1 MEREQFKVLVK
12 AMKAVYAQ
20 PTFIPDQ
27 DAFNVWFTLL
37 GDLPYKQAELAV
49 QKHMATEK
57 FPPTIADIREK
68 AEQITSVKETEMS
81 ELEAWAIVRKAI
93 GRSNYYAEEEFEKL
107 PEACKMA
114 VGNPSNLREWAM
126 MDSDQVGTVEQS
138 HFVRNYRTAMQRIK
152 EDRRMPEKV
161 RTAIAEVKKQQ
172 MQIEDRQEKPKS
184 RSDNKK
190 GGRVMAG
197 EEKQIVVEET
207 TVVPGKMEFRLI
219 SPTESNFLKH
229 IEWNKEELLAAV
241 RNKVALYEGI
251 VYTEETVK
259 TAKNDR
265 AELNNLVKAI
275 DERRK
280 KVKEVINQ
288 PYAEFEKELKEITD
302 LIKKQSAEIDEQ
314 VKAFETAEKEEK
326 RAKIMEAY
334 EKAVGNLA
342 EILPFSKVF
351 EQRYLNKTCK
361 LESAIADVQKKIEQV
376 KTDLETIESVCGKYK
391 LNAKDIYVRTL
402 DLSKAM
408 AEEKRLKDLEEKLEA
423 ERIQKEKAAEERR
436 KAEEARKAEAERI
449 RKEEEQKEIERQK
462 KAEEE
467 RIAAEKAEAEK
478 KQSVLEMSQDVPTE
492 QAAVP
497 EKEENV
503 PTQETEPAVDPFAQ
517 ARPVPEKK
525 CRTKFFAI
533 GTRDQLKA
541 LVAYMK
547 ESGIKYGKVE

>member
-1 MEREQFKVLVK
+1 
-12 AMKAVYAQ
+12 
-20 PTFIPDQ
+20 
-27 DAFNVWFTLL
+27 
-37 GDLPYKQAELAV
+37 
-49 QKHMATEK
+49 MATE
-57 FPPTIADIREK
+57 
-68 AEQITSVKETEMS
+68 
-81 ELEAWAIVRKAI
+81 
-93 GRSNYYAEEEFEKL
+93 
-107 PEACKMA
+107 
-114 VGNPSNLREWAM
+114 
-126 MDSDQVGTVEQS
+126 
-138 HFVRNYRTAMQRIK
+138 
-152 EDRRMPEKV
+152 
-161 RTAIAEVKKQQ
+161 
-172 MQIEDRQEKPKS
+172 
-184 RSDNKK
+184 
-190 GGRVMAG
+190 
-197 EEKQIVVEET
+197 EKQAVVEKT

-241 RNKVALYEGI
+241 RSKVALYEGI

-259 TAKNDR
+259 LAKNDR

-326 RAKIMEAY
+326 KAKIMEAY
-334 EKAVGNLA
+334 EKAIGNLA

-351 EQRYLNKTCK
+351 DQRYLNKTCK
-361 LESAIADVQKKIEQV
+361 LASAIAEVQKKIEQV

-391 LNAKDIYVRTL
+391 LNTKDVYVRTL

-436 KAEEARKAEAERI
+436 KAERI

-478 KQSVLEMSQDVPTE
+478 KQSVPEMPQDIPTE
-492 QAAVP
+492 QVAVP
-497 EKEENV
+497 V
-503 PTQETEPAVDPFAQ
+503 QEPEPVVDPFAQ
-517 ARPVPEKK
+517 TQPQSIPEKK
-525 CRTKFFAI
+525 CRAKFFAI
-533 GTRDQLKA
+533 GTKEQLKA
-541 LVAYMK
+541 LVGYMK
-547 ESGIKYGKVE
+547 ENGIKYGKVE

>member
-1 MEREQFKVLVK
+1 
-12 AMKAVYAQ
+12 
-20 PTFIPDQ
+20 
-27 DAFNVWFTLL
+27 
-37 GDLPYKQAELAV
+37 
-49 QKHMATEK
+49 MATE
-57 FPPTIADIREK
+57 
-68 AEQITSVKETEMS
+68 
-81 ELEAWAIVRKAI
+81 
-93 GRSNYYAEEEFEKL
+93 
-107 PEACKMA
+107 
-114 VGNPSNLREWAM
+114 
-126 MDSDQVGTVEQS
+126 
-138 HFVRNYRTAMQRIK
+138 
-152 EDRRMPEKV
+152 
-161 RTAIAEVKKQQ
+161 
-172 MQIEDRQEKPKS
+172 
-184 RSDNKK
+184 
-190 GGRVMAG
+190 
-197 EEKQIVVEET
+197 EKQAVVEKT

-241 RNKVALYEGI
+241 RSKVALYEGI

-259 TAKNDR
+259 LAKNDR

-326 RAKIMEAY
+326 KAKIMEAY
-334 EKAVGNLA
+334 EKAIGNLA

-351 EQRYLNKTCK
+351 DQRYLNKTCK
-361 LESAIADVQKKIEQV
+361 LASTIAEVQKKIEQV

-391 LNAKDIYVRTL
+391 LNAKDVYVRTL

-436 KAEEARKAEAERI
+436 KAEEARKVEAERI

-478 KQSVLEMSQDVPTE
+478 KQSVPEMPQDIPTE
-492 QAAVP
+492 QVAVP
-497 EKEENV
+497 V
-503 PTQETEPAVDPFAQ
+503 QEPEPVVDPFAQ
-517 ARPVPEKK
+517 TQPQSIPEKK
-525 CRTKFFAI
+525 CRAKFFAI
-533 GTRDQLKA
+533 GTKEQLKA
-541 LVAYMK
+541 LVGYMK
-547 ESGIKYGKVE
+547 ENGIKYGKVE

>member
-27 DAFNVWFTLL
+27 DAFNVWFALL

-114 VGNPSNLREWAM
+114 VGNPSNL
-126 MDSDQVGTVEQS
+126 
-138 HFVRNYRTAMQRIK
+138 
-152 EDRRMPEKV
+152 
-161 RTAIAEVKKQQ
+161 
-172 MQIEDRQEKPKS
+172 
-184 RSDNKK
+184 
-190 GGRVMAG
+190 
-197 EEKQIVVEET
+197 
-207 TVVPGKMEFRLI
+207 
-219 SPTESNFLKH
+219 
-229 IEWNKEELLAAV
+229 
-241 RNKVALYEGI
+241 
-251 VYTEETVK
+251 
-259 TAKNDR
+259 
-265 AELNNLVKAI
+265 
-275 DERRK
+275 

-351 EQRYLNKTCK
+351 DQRYLNKTCK

-391 LNAKDIYVRTL
+391 LNAIPSGSSWPQMVMIHQK
-402 DLSKAM
+402 SKSHA
-408 AEEKRLKDLEEKLEA
+408 K
-423 ERIQKEKAAEERR
+423 QTAAR
-436 KAEEARKAEAERI
+436 
-449 RKEEEQKEIERQK
+449 
-462 KAEEE
+462 
-467 RIAAEKAEAEK
+467 
-478 KQSVLEMSQDVPTE
+478 VP
-492 QAAVP
+492 QA
-497 EKEENV
+497 
-503 PTQETEPAVDPFAQ
+503 
-517 ARPVPEKK
+517 
-525 CRTKFFAI
+525 
-533 GTRDQLKA
+533 L
-541 LVAYMK
+541 
-547 ESGIKYGKVE
+547 

>member
-1 MEREQFKVLVK
+1 
-12 AMKAVYAQ
+12 
-20 PTFIPDQ
+20 
-27 DAFNVWFTLL
+27 
-37 GDLPYKQAELAV
+37 
-49 QKHMATEK
+49 MATE
-57 FPPTIADIREK
+57 
-68 AEQITSVKETEMS
+68 
-81 ELEAWAIVRKAI
+81 
-93 GRSNYYAEEEFEKL
+93 
-107 PEACKMA
+107 
-114 VGNPSNLREWAM
+114 
-126 MDSDQVGTVEQS
+126 
-138 HFVRNYRTAMQRIK
+138 
-152 EDRRMPEKV
+152 
-161 RTAIAEVKKQQ
+161 
-172 MQIEDRQEKPKS
+172 
-184 RSDNKK
+184 
-190 GGRVMAG
+190 
-197 EEKQIVVEET
+197 EKQVVVEET

-241 RNKVALYEGI
+241 RNKIALYEGI

-314 VKAFETAEKEEK
+314 VKVFEAAEKEEK
-326 RAKIMEAY
+326 KAKIMEAY
-334 EKAVGNLA
+334 EKAIGNLA

-351 EQRYLNKTCK
+351 DQRYLNKTCK
-361 LESAIADVQKKIEQV
+361 LASAIAEVQKKIEQV

-391 LNAKDIYVRTL
+391 LNAKDVYVRTL

-423 ERIQKEKAAEERR
+423 ERIQKEKAAEEIR

-467 RIAAEKAEAEK
+467 RITAEAEK
-478 KQSVLEMSQDVPTE
+478 KQSVPEMLQDVPTE
-492 QAAVP
+492 QVAVP
-497 EKEENV
+497 V
-503 PTQETEPAVDPFAQ
+503 QEPEPVVDPFAQ
-517 ARPVPEKK
+517 TQPQSIPEKK
-525 CRTKFFAI
+525 CRAKFFAI
-533 GTRDQLKA
+533 GTKEQLKA
-541 LVAYMK
+541 LVGYMK
-547 ESGIKYGKVE
+547 ENGIKYGKVE

>member
-1 MEREQFKVLVK
+1 
-12 AMKAVYAQ
+12 
-20 PTFIPDQ
+20 
-27 DAFNVWFTLL
+27 
-37 GDLPYKQAELAV
+37 
-49 QKHMATEK
+49 
-57 FPPTIADIREK
+57 
-68 AEQITSVKETEMS
+68 
-81 ELEAWAIVRKAI
+81 
-93 GRSNYYAEEEFEKL
+93 
-107 PEACKMA
+107 
-114 VGNPSNLREWAM
+114 
-126 MDSDQVGTVEQS
+126 
-138 HFVRNYRTAMQRIK
+138 
-152 EDRRMPEKV
+152 
-161 RTAIAEVKKQQ
+161 
-172 MQIEDRQEKPKS
+172 
-184 RSDNKK
+184 
-190 GGRVMAG
+190 MAG

-241 RNKVALYEGI
+241 RSKVALYEGI

-351 EQRYLNKTCK
+351 DQRYLNKTCK

-391 LNAKDIYVRTL
+391 LNAKDIYVRTM

-436 KAEEARKAEAERI
+436 KAEEARKAE
-449 RKEEEQKEIERQK
+449 
-462 KAEEE
+462 
-467 RIAAEKAEAEK
+467 K
-478 KQSVLEMSQDVPTE
+478 KQSVPEMSQDVPTE
-492 QAAVP
+492 QVTVP

>member
-1 MEREQFKVLVK
+1 
-12 AMKAVYAQ
+12 
-20 PTFIPDQ
+20 
-27 DAFNVWFTLL
+27 
-37 GDLPYKQAELAV
+37 
-49 QKHMATEK
+49 MATE
-57 FPPTIADIREK
+57 
-68 AEQITSVKETEMS
+68 
-81 ELEAWAIVRKAI
+81 
-93 GRSNYYAEEEFEKL
+93 
-107 PEACKMA
+107 
-114 VGNPSNLREWAM
+114 
-126 MDSDQVGTVEQS
+126 
-138 HFVRNYRTAMQRIK
+138 
-152 EDRRMPEKV
+152 
-161 RTAIAEVKKQQ
+161 
-172 MQIEDRQEKPKS
+172 
-184 RSDNKK
+184 
-190 GGRVMAG
+190 
-197 EEKQIVVEET
+197 EKQVVEET
-207 TVVPGKMEFRLI
+207 AVVPGKMEFRLI

-241 RNKVALYEGI
+241 RSKVTSYEGI

-259 TAKNDR
+259 SAKNDR

-314 VKAFETAEKEEK
+314 VKAFEAAEKEEK
-326 RAKIMEAY
+326 KAKIMEAY
-334 EKAVGNLA
+334 KKAIGNLA

-351 EQRYLNKTCK
+351 DQRYLNKTCK

-391 LNAKDIYVRTL
+391 LNAKDVYVRTM

-449 RKEEEQKEIERQK
+449 RKEEEQKEIERQR

-478 KQSVLEMSQDVPTE
+478 KQSVPEMPQDVPAE
-492 QAAVP
+492 QVVVL

-503 PTQETEPAVDPFAQ
+503 PVQEPEPVVDPFAQ
-517 ARPVPEKK
+517 TQPQPIPEKK
-525 CRTKFFAI
+525 CRAKFFAI
-533 GTRDQLKA
+533 GTKEQLKA
-541 LVAYMK
+541 LVGYMK
-547 ESGIKYGKVE
+547 ENGIKYGKVE

>member
-1 MEREQFKVLVK
+1 
-12 AMKAVYAQ
+12 
-20 PTFIPDQ
+20 
-27 DAFNVWFTLL
+27 
-37 GDLPYKQAELAV
+37 
-49 QKHMATEK
+49 
-57 FPPTIADIREK
+57 
-68 AEQITSVKETEMS
+68 
-81 ELEAWAIVRKAI
+81 
-93 GRSNYYAEEEFEKL
+93 
-107 PEACKMA
+107 
-114 VGNPSNLREWAM
+114 
-126 MDSDQVGTVEQS
+126 
-138 HFVRNYRTAMQRIK
+138 
-152 EDRRMPEKV
+152 
-161 RTAIAEVKKQQ
+161 
-172 MQIEDRQEKPKS
+172 
-184 RSDNKK
+184 
-190 GGRVMAG
+190 MAG
-197 EEKQIVVEET
+197 EEKQLVVEET

-241 RNKVALYEGI
+241 RSKVALYEGI

-436 KAEEARKAEAERI
+436 KAEAERI

>member
-1 MEREQFKVLVK
+1 
-12 AMKAVYAQ
+12 
-20 PTFIPDQ
+20 
-27 DAFNVWFTLL
+27 
-37 GDLPYKQAELAV
+37 
-49 QKHMATEK
+49 MATE
-57 FPPTIADIREK
+57 
-68 AEQITSVKETEMS
+68 
-81 ELEAWAIVRKAI
+81 
-93 GRSNYYAEEEFEKL
+93 
-107 PEACKMA
+107 
-114 VGNPSNLREWAM
+114 
-126 MDSDQVGTVEQS
+126 
-138 HFVRNYRTAMQRIK
+138 
-152 EDRRMPEKV
+152 
-161 RTAIAEVKKQQ
+161 
-172 MQIEDRQEKPKS
+172 
-184 RSDNKK
+184 
-190 GGRVMAG
+190 
-197 EEKQIVVEET
+197 EKQVVVEET

-241 RNKVALYEGI
+241 RNKIALYEGI

-265 AELNNLVKAI
+265 AELNNLVKVI

-314 VKAFETAEKEEK
+314 VKVFEAAEKEEK
-326 RAKIMEAY
+326 KAKIMEAY
-334 EKAVGNLA
+334 EKAIGNLA

-351 EQRYLNKTCK
+351 DQRYLNKTCK
-361 LESAIADVQKKIEQV
+361 LASAIAEVQKKIEQV

-391 LNAKDIYVRTL
+391 LNAKDVYVRTL

-467 RIAAEKAEAEK
+467 RITAEAEK
-478 KQSVLEMSQDVPTE
+478 KQSVPEMLQDVPAE
-492 QAAVP
+492 QVAVP
-497 EKEENV
+497 V
-503 PTQETEPAVDPFAQ
+503 QEPEPVVDPFAQ
-517 ARPVPEKK
+517 TQPQSIPEKK
-525 CRTKFFAI
+525 CRAKFFAI
-533 GTRDQLKA
+533 GTKEQLKA
-541 LVAYMK
+541 LVGYMK
-547 ESGIKYGKVE
+547 ENGIKYGKVE

>member
-1 MEREQFKVLVK
+1 
-12 AMKAVYAQ
+12 
-20 PTFIPDQ
+20 
-27 DAFNVWFTLL
+27 
-37 GDLPYKQAELAV
+37 
-49 QKHMATEK
+49 MATEEK
-57 FPPTIADIREK
+57 QAVVEK
-68 AEQITSVKETEMS
+68 A
-81 ELEAWAIVRKAI
+81 
-93 GRSNYYAEEEFEKL
+93 
-107 PEACKMA
+107 
-114 VGNPSNLREWAM
+114 
-126 MDSDQVGTVEQS
+126 
-138 HFVRNYRTAMQRIK
+138 TA
-152 EDRRMPEKV
+152 
-161 RTAIAEVKKQQ
+161 
-172 MQIEDRQEKPKS
+172 
-184 RSDNKK
+184 
-190 GGRVMAG
+190 
-197 EEKQIVVEET
+197 
-207 TVVPGKMEFRLI
+207 VPGKMEFRLI

-241 RNKVALYEGI
+241 RSKVALYEGI

-259 TAKNDR
+259 LAKNDR

-326 RAKIMEAY
+326 KAKIMEAY
-334 EKAVGNLA
+334 EKAIGNLA

-351 EQRYLNKTCK
+351 DQRYLNKTCK
-361 LESAIADVQKKIEQV
+361 LASAIAEVQKKIEQV

-391 LNAKDIYVRTL
+391 LNAKDVYVRTL

-467 RIAAEKAEAEK
+467 RITAEAEK
-478 KQSVLEMSQDVPTE
+478 KQSVPEMLQDVPTE
-492 QAAVP
+492 QVAVP
-497 EKEENV
+497 V
-503 PTQETEPAVDPFAQ
+503 QEPEPVVDPFAQ
-517 ARPVPEKK
+517 TQPQSIPEKK
-525 CRTKFFAI
+525 CRAKFFAI
-533 GTRDQLKA
+533 GTKEQLKA
-541 LVAYMK
+541 LVGYMK
-547 ESGIKYGKVE
+547 ENGIKYGKVE

>member
-1 MEREQFKVLVK
+1 
-12 AMKAVYAQ
+12 
-20 PTFIPDQ
+20 
-27 DAFNVWFTLL
+27 
-37 GDLPYKQAELAV
+37 
-49 QKHMATEK
+49 
-57 FPPTIADIREK
+57 
-68 AEQITSVKETEMS
+68 
-81 ELEAWAIVRKAI
+81 
-93 GRSNYYAEEEFEKL
+93 
-107 PEACKMA
+107 
-114 VGNPSNLREWAM
+114 
-126 MDSDQVGTVEQS
+126 
-138 HFVRNYRTAMQRIK
+138 
-152 EDRRMPEKV
+152 
-161 RTAIAEVKKQQ
+161 
-172 MQIEDRQEKPKS
+172 
-184 RSDNKK
+184 
-190 GGRVMAG
+190 MAG

-241 RNKVALYEGI
+241 RSKVALYEGI

-351 EQRYLNKTCK
+351 DQRYLNKTCK

-391 LNAKDIYVRTL
+391 LNAKDIYVRTM

-436 KAEEARKAEAERI
+436 KAEEARKAEAE
-449 RKEEEQKEIERQK
+449 
-462 KAEEE
+462 
-467 RIAAEKAEAEK
+467 KAEAEK
-478 KQSVLEMSQDVPTE
+478 KQSVPEMSQDVPTE
-492 QAAVP
+492 QVTVP

>member
-1 MEREQFKVLVK
+1 
-12 AMKAVYAQ
+12 
-20 PTFIPDQ
+20 
-27 DAFNVWFTLL
+27 
-37 GDLPYKQAELAV
+37 
-49 QKHMATEK
+49 MATEEK
-57 FPPTIADIREK
+57 QAVVEK
-68 AEQITSVKETEMS
+68 A
-81 ELEAWAIVRKAI
+81 
-93 GRSNYYAEEEFEKL
+93 
-107 PEACKMA
+107 
-114 VGNPSNLREWAM
+114 
-126 MDSDQVGTVEQS
+126 
-138 HFVRNYRTAMQRIK
+138 
-152 EDRRMPEKV
+152 
-161 RTAIAEVKKQQ
+161 
-172 MQIEDRQEKPKS
+172 
-184 RSDNKK
+184 
-190 GGRVMAG
+190 
-197 EEKQIVVEET
+197 

-241 RNKVALYEGI
+241 RSKVALYEGI

-259 TAKNDR
+259 LAKNDR

-326 RAKIMEAY
+326 KAKIMEAY
-334 EKAVGNLA
+334 EKAIGNLA

-351 EQRYLNKTCK
+351 DQRYLNKTCK
-361 LESAIADVQKKIEQV
+361 LASAIAEVQKKIEQV

-391 LNAKDIYVRTL
+391 LNAKDVYVRTL

-467 RIAAEKAEAEK
+467 RITAEAEK
-478 KQSVLEMSQDVPTE
+478 KQSVPEMLQDVPTE
-492 QAAVP
+492 QVAVP
-497 EKEENV
+497 V
-503 PTQETEPAVDPFAQ
+503 QEPEPVVDPFAQ
-517 ARPVPEKK
+517 TQPQPIPEKK
-525 CRTKFFAI
+525 CRAKFFAI
-533 GTRDQLKA
+533 GTKEQLKA
-541 LVAYMK
+541 LVGYMK
-547 ESGIKYGKVE
+547 ENGIKYGKVE